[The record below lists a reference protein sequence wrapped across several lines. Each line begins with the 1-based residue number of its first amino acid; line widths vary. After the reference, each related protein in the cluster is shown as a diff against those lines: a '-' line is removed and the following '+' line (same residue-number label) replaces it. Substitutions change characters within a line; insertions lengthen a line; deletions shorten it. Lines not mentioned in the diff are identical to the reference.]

1 MAECLLPKQD
11 VASSSLVSRFFP
23 RSRTQVAKGAVCKTV
38 ITGSNPVGSLSLRP
52 LRNLHSILPKPVASQ
67 YVLDIE
73 SVGFFPPIKLKQTG
87 LSS

>member
-38 ITGSNPVGSLSLRP
+38 ITGSNPVGSLSLYP
-52 LRNLHSILPKPVASQ
+52 LK
-67 YVLDIE
+67 
-73 SVGFFPPIKLKQTG
+73 FKLKSPETYH
-87 LSS
+87 LSVRIRY